1 MTRFLQSW
9 PGLALLWLFL
19 TLLALFTRPLLPV
32 DETRYVAVAWEMWQ
46 RSDFLV
52 PYLNGEPYS
61 HKPPLFFWLV
71 HAGWGVFGVNAW
83 WPRLVGPL
91 SALLVLYLTS
101 VLARR
106 LWPEENSPAAHAPW
120 ILLGCVFFT
129 AFYTWVQLD
138 MLLVATVL
146 MALIGVVDAADG
158 KRGGWLVAGLGM
170 GLGLLVKGPVV
181 LLHVLPVTLLAPLW
195 LGRQRQRHPDWLSW
209 YSGVFVSIAVAAVIA
224 LAWALPAAQAGG
236 ADYQQAILWGQTVGR
251 VASSFA
257 HAHPPWW
264 YVPWLLVL
272 FAPWCL
278 FPGFWQ
284 QSTRHVKSDRDQNL
298 RFLLYW
304 MGSAFFLL
312 SLISGKQAKYLLPL
326 LPAFALLVSRLIVTA
341 EGHAL
346 VWVRGLAGL
355 LVIVGSILAALPLL
369 PNLPG
374 WLQQAS
380 PGWGLLVLV
389 VGLFLFVRPVLGS
402 TPATVAWLSC
412 FAVTAAHLGFFRAA
426 APAYNIETASA
437 LIARAQAEQRAV
449 VNMDKYH
456 GQFHFAGRLLAPVG
470 RVSREAALAWA
481 EHHPAGYIVVYP
493 NRKWLR
499 KYGDIRESIEVNAI
513 HSQPYRGGALM
524 VLEGRQLA
532 RYPQILLK

>member
-19 TLLALFTRPLLPV
+19 CSLALMVRPLFPV

-46 RSDFLV
+46 RGDFLV

-71 HAGWGVFGVNAW
+71 HAGWAVFGVNEW

-91 SALLVLYLTS
+91 STLGVLYLTAI
-101 VLARR
+101 LARR
-106 LWPEENSPAAHAPW
+106 LWPDDVRSAAFAPW
-120 ILLGCVFFT
+120 VLFGSVFFVT
-129 AFYTWVQLD
+129 FFTWVQID
-138 MLLVATVL
+138 MLLVASVL
-146 MALIGVVDAADG
+146 LVLIGVLDAAYG
-158 KRGGWLVAGLGM
+158 KRRGWLLAGLGM

-195 LGRQRQRHPDWLSW
+195 LDRQQRQGWLSW
-209 YSGVFVSIAVAAVIA
+209 YGGVLISIAMAAVIA

-251 VASSFA
+251 VAGSFA
-257 HAHPPWW
+257 HAHPFWW
-264 YVPWLLVL
+264 YLPWLLVL
-272 FAPWCL
+272 LLPWYL
-278 FPGFWQ
+278 FPGFWRQ
-284 QSTRHVKSDRDQNL
+284 CAHRINSKQGKDF
-298 RFLLYW
+298 RFLLSW
-304 MGSAFFLL
+304 IVPVFVLL

-326 LPAFALLVSRLIVTA
+326 LPAIALLVSRVLATA
-341 EGHAL
+341 EGRPV
-346 VWVRGLAGL
+346 VWSKGLAGL
-355 LVIVGSILAALPLL
+355 LVIVGGLLAALPMVPTL
-369 PNLPG
+369 P
-374 WLQQAS
+374 
-380 PGWGLLVLV
+380 VLV
-389 VGLFLFVRPVLGS
+389 SVAGLFLLFRPIQVSADPAAVVGWVNSFVVAIVL
-402 TPATVAWLSC
+402 
-412 FAVTAAHLGFFRAA
+412 LGFFRAA
-426 APAYNIETASA
+426 APAYDMAEVSA
-437 LIARAQAEQRAV
+437 LIARAQAEQRVV

-456 GQFHFAGRLLAPVG
+456 GQFHFSGRLLAPVG
-470 RVSREAALAWA
+470 QVSREHALAWA

-499 KYGDIRESIEVNAI
+499 KYGDIRESIEANAI

-524 VLEGRQLA
+524 VLEGLQLA